1 MNSAILALLALLILP
16 GSDEPAAKKTDEV
29 SKQRRSEYQKLTVAF
44 FENREKGGGLPWNH
58 FAPRYMELAEKNP
71 EDFTGYLS
79 LESLALGDSF
89 STESTGDDDT
99 PYFSKAIDLLIRH
112 HAQGGRVSDLAQLLA
127 SPSQFGSASV
137 QTERFLREVLEKNPS
152 AETRAGAAFNLV
164 RFLKGKADLARRLK
178 GDDGEALAR
187 RLEATWGRPYLEAL
201 KSCDPQKLDQEAE
214 EVSRRGLKE
223 DAESWKGPSLP
234 GRQALE
240 IHGEDVAGKPM
251 SLSQFRGKV
260 VVLSFWGF
268 GCLPC
273 RAMFPHEKAMV
284 KRLEG
289 RPFALLG
296 VDADLDRAK
305 TQERLVKEG
314 ITWRSWWDDGGKM
327 IGPIADAWQI
337 RSWPSVFVIDH
348 KGVIRYRDLRGK
360 ELELMVDLLVSDAE
374 KDQGAGVPAGR
385 AEPTRT
391 P

>member
-1 MNSAILALLALLILP
+1 MYSTILALLALLILP

-29 SKQRRSEYQKLTVAF
+29 SKQRRDEFHKLTVAN

-58 FAPRYMELAEKNP
+58 FASRHVELAEKNP
-71 EDFTGYLS
+71 EDSTGYLS
-79 LESLALGDSF
+79 LEALALGDSF
-89 STESTGDDDT
+89 STEPTGDDAI

-112 HAQGGRVSDLAQLLA
+112 HVQGGRASDLAQLLA
-127 SPSQFGSASV
+127 SPSHFGSASA

-152 AETRAGAAFNLV
+152 AETRAGAALSLV
-164 RFLKGKADLARRLK
+164 RFLKGRADLARRLE
-178 GDDGEALAR
+178 GDDGGALAR

-201 KSCDPQKLDQEAE
+201 KACDPQKLDQEAE
-214 EVSRRGLKE
+214 GVSRRGLKE
-223 DAESWKGPSLP
+223 HAEYWKRQSLP

-240 IHGEDVAGKPM
+240 INGEDVAGKPM

-284 KRLEG
+284 KRMEG
-289 RPFALLG
+289 RPFVLLG

-305 TQERLVKEG
+305 TLERLAKEG
-314 ITWRSWWDDGGKM
+314 ITWRSWWDGGEKTV
-327 IGPIADAWQI
+327 GPIADAWQI
-337 RSWPSVFVIDH
+337 RCWPSVFVIDH
-348 KGVIRYRDLRGK
+348 KGVIRYRDFRGK

-374 KDQGAGVPAGR
+374 KDQDAGVPAGR
-385 AEPTRT
+385 AQSART